1 MAARL
6 KKPHVVVE
14 VENGEV
20 SDDSICIDEE
30 DETSGSEDQ
39 DADEEDEESSD
50 MGSDGDEEDQKASD
64 MGSDGDEEDQKA
76 SDMGSD
82 GDEEDQ
88 KASDM
93 GSDGDE
99 EDQEASVVG
108 SDGDEEDPNP
118 NAGWAEAMAK
128 ILGKKVPESKPII
141 LVKNKELDKI
151 KEKEKK
157 ERLEKKKQ
165 FDKKRTWENMC
176 REKPDVVRDKDHE
189 RNLQRIA
196 TRGVVQLFNAV
207 KKHQKNV
214 DDKMK
219 DVGGSVRKK
228 AKILSSVSKK
238 DFIDVLRAADG
249 VHRPAIK
256 KEVPVEVKEEHP
268 SWSVLRDDFM
278 MGASMKDWDKESDE
292 GGGEQEPAEDYS
304 SDSE

>member
-1 MAARL
+1 MAACL

-14 VENGEV
+14 DANGEV
-20 SDDSICIDEE
+20 SDDSICKDEE
-30 DETSGSEDQ
+30 DEASGSDDQ

-64 MGSDGDEEDQKA
+64 MGSDGDEDGQKA
-76 SDMGSD
+76 SDMRSD
-82 GDEEDQ
+82 
-88 KASDM
+88 
-93 GSDGDE
+93 
-99 EDQEASVVG
+99 V
-108 SDGDEEDPNP
+108 DEEDPNP

-128 ILGKKVPESKPII
+128 ILGKKVPGSKPII

-249 VHRPAIK
+249 VHTPAIK
-256 KEVPVEVKEEHP
+256 KEAPVEVKEEHP
-268 SWSVLRDDFM
+268 SWSVLREDFM

-292 GGGEQEPAEDYS
+292 GGSEQEPAEDHS
-304 SDSE
+304 SDSD